1 MRRLPFLT
9 LVSLPAIFPLL
20 FAGRPAGCAGRG
32 ILNLLPLPDVGRSG
46 LAWMVGLAWW
56 GLGIFAGILG
66 ARLLLRL
73 STQIGR
79 LEKLA
84 GILPRI
90 LIVLVALG
98 SVTLNL
104 MNANRPEG
112 DTPTWSIWGL
122 VGRVSWAIEL
132 VGWACG
138 VLVGFVTV
146 LMLLRLSTNLGDG
159 VPRLRFPARLVV
171 GSVLLAASM
180 TCLDASR
187 AIPALSGSR
196 LWDWAPSWLTWPPS
210 C

>member
-1 MRRLPFLT
+1 MT

-20 FAGRPAGCAGRG
+20 FADVPRVAPVGGSD
-32 ILNLLPLPDVGRSG
+32 LLPLPDVGRSG

-90 LIVLVALG
+90 LIVLVALV
-98 SVTLNL
+98 VTLNL
-104 MNANRPEG
+104 INANRPEG
-112 DTPTWSIWGL
+112 ETPTWSVWGL

-132 VGWACG
+132 VSWACG

-146 LMLLRLSTNLGDG
+146 PHAP
-159 VPRLRFPARLVV
+159 PR
-171 GSVLLAASM
+171 
-180 TCLDASR
+180 
-187 AIPALSGSR
+187 
-196 LWDWAPSWLTWPPS
+196 
-210 C
+210 